1 MKSSAIIK
9 RTASVHGFTL
19 VEILVVI
26 AITASPA
33 PDRHRGLS
41 VRGPIPN
48 QPVNSM

>member
-1 MKSSAIIK
+1 MKSIAIIK

-33 PDRHRGLS
+33 RTATAGCRCVGQFRISL
-41 VRGPIPN
+41 
-48 QPVNSM
+48 

>member
-19 VEILVVI
+19 VEILI
-26 AITASPA
+26 AIIASPA